1 MAVEAMKLGA
11 SDYIVKPMDLDR
23 VSTSIGTVLETKKR
37 LTETRDCKTPLCVG
51 GGQVDEEAMEE
62 SFNEMNAIA
71 YGVEAKYDLLIGY
84 SEIVTQE
91 TVDIARHLR
100 IPEKEIQS
108 WAAARARL
116 VSERSKAIKTAV
128 NKLDMAR
135 LGAGLLRMERRPTSI
150 SKLIKEAVDDAQP
163 RAPSHKIILNL
174 RNRLPRVSVDSR
186 RIRQVMDTIIDN
198 AIKYSRE
205 GTEVVVSA
213 QRAGRELLISVADK
227 GIGIPPKDLERVFD
241 WMYRIEHR
249 PTVEIGGIGL
259 GVTICKRLV
268 EAHGGRIWVES
279 EMGKGSTFYFTLPLT
294 TEEEKGRGE
303 QISDKDGPHYRG
315 RG

>member
-116 VSERSKAIKTAV
+116 VSERDRAIKSS
-128 NKLDMAR
+128 L
-135 LGAGLLRMERRPTSI
+135 
-150 SKLIKEAVDDAQP
+150 SKLWQSPVAQCILGMTQLHLC
-163 RAPSHKIILNL
+163 APDLT
-174 RNRLPRVSVDSR
+174 DS
-186 RIRQVMDTIIDN
+186 QN
-198 AIKYSRE
+198 
-205 GTEVVVSA
+205 
-213 QRAGRELLISVADK
+213 
-227 GIGIPPKDLERVFD
+227 
-241 WMYRIEHR
+241 
-249 PTVEIGGIGL
+249 
-259 GVTICKRLV
+259 
-268 EAHGGRIWVES
+268 
-279 EMGKGSTFYFTLPLT
+279 
-294 TEEEKGRGE
+294 
-303 QISDKDGPHYRG
+303 
-315 RG
+315 